1 MATER
6 SCVDP
11 FIKRIQA
18 VLQRTGSLRISL
30 REISSYQIRSKRI
43 YKVDVHFVHALAVS
57 TISLGILVLYEYL
70 RSRGSPLPDS
80 RALIRKIM
88 PAKNLS
94 DEAVFGKLTDD
105 KRHEEIDKETNRG
118 IWSAQSEPE
127 SEKLLQM

>member
-30 REISSYQIRSKRI
+30 REISDYQIRSKRI
-43 YKVDVHFVHALAVS
+43 YKVDVYFVHALALS
-57 TISLGILVLYEYL
+57 TIPLGVLVLYEYL
-70 RSRGSPLPDS
+70 RSRGAPLPDS
-80 RALIRKIM
+80 RSLIRKIM

-94 DEAVFGKLTDD
+94 DEAVFGKLADD
-105 KRHEEIDKETNRG
+105 RRHEEIDKETNR
-118 IWSAQSEPE
+118 
-127 SEKLLQM
+127 